1 LKAFVTLFRKLEES
15 TDQKV
20 RKDILIDYFKVTTS
34 EEITSTINFL
44 SGTRPK
50 RLIDMTTMKSLI
62 PQFTDIPK

>member
-50 RLIDMTTMKSLI
+50 RLIDMTTLKECDSTI
-62 PQFTDIPK
+62 GISS